1 MPPLHLLLGVAQVP
15 LLLTMNEDNLA
26 LDKAVVSG
34 DTALTQFVLLDMYQK
49 KAGKG
54 DFLSNI
60 AARPVARDL
69 FLQYC
74 RENEPELLRDF
85 YYSHDVLNE
94 TANLQVADAYV
105 TICAALV
112 LVSDWP
118 PLVR

>member
-1 MPPLHLLLGVAQVP
+1 
-15 LLLTMNEDNLA
+15 MNEDNLA